1 MKSRRASLASSKT
14 WITIVRAPPSP
25 SEETLDDAAVR
36 TTSRADV
43 VNPWSFPMRSD
54 VLVVGGFF
62 FCREGGSDADA
73 DADAAPPTP
82 PPPARLDISFAD
94 DRTPSVA
101 TRPSGEWNVRP
112 PAARLLFAVVVET
125 PIPLPPPPPAARAAE
140 PLPPPSRLFPPR
152 PAAAAA
158 AADVF
163 DGNGIAP
170 RDRVSRDV
178 QCAAARGRPV
188 QKHFPIKPA
197 GYRSN

>member
-1 MKSRRASLASSKT
+1 VKSRRASLASSKT

-82 PPPARLDISFAD
+82 PPPA
-94 DRTPSVA
+94 
-101 TRPSGEWNVRP
+101 
-112 PAARLLFAVVVET
+112 
-125 PIPLPPPPPAARAAE
+125 
-140 PLPPPSRLFPPR
+140 
-152 PAAAAA
+152 
-158 AADVF
+158 
-163 DGNGIAP
+163 
-170 RDRVSRDV
+170 
-178 QCAAARGRPV
+178 
-188 QKHFPIKPA
+188 
-197 GYRSN
+197 